1 MAAGQFT
8 LTNKAIQD
16 IGNTVDWVADGIAAV
31 LVDVAHT
38 PAITETTFANIS
50 ANEVNSGTFPDYAQ
64 VALTNKSLGKAT
76 ATEVQYDSDVVSFG
90 TNVTIEA
97 RYIYFVKG
105 TAGALIAGDAI
116 VGYCDI
122 DTSLGAA
129 ENAKS
134 TNSVFSVGPSATGWF
149 KRVRGA

>member
-16 IGNTVDWVADGIAAV
+16 IGNTIDWVADGIAAV

-38 PAITETTFANIS
+38 PAITELVYSDIS
-50 ANEVNSGTFPDYAQ
+50 TDETNSVTYPDYAQ
-64 VALTNKSLGKAT
+64 LALTSKSLGKAT
-76 ATEVQYDSDVVSFG
+76 ATEVQYTSDAASFG
-90 TNVTIEA
+90 TTVTIEA
-97 RYIYFVKG
+97 RYVYFVKG
-105 TAGALIAGDAI
+105 TAGALVAGDAL
-116 VGYCDI
+116 VGYCDF
-122 DTSLGAA
+122 DTTLGA

-134 TNSVFSVGPSATGWF
+134 SNSVFSIGPSAEGWF

>member
-16 IGNTVDWVADGIAAV
+16 LGNTIDWVSDAITAV

-38 PAITETTFANIS
+38 PAITEATYSDFS

-64 VALTNKSLGKAT
+64 IALTTKSLGKAV
-76 ATEVQYDSDVVSFG
+76 ATEVQYTSDIANFG
-90 TNVTIEA
+90 ASVTIEA

-105 TAGALIAGDAI
+105 TAGALVAGDNI